1 MKAIIL
7 LPYLFLLGCST
18 PAVEVKSEPQK
29 IKKSSS
35 STKSIST
42 FPMGHSKTKF
52 EVEVEFEQQKNRVAA
67 RNQNY
72 DSYGSSLSYLRDER
86 DRQEE
91 AYLKKKEQSEVFKQ
105 KIQSLNDEYDFV
117 KVGSNNKDLSSDE
130 SKI

>member
-52 EVEVEFEQQKNRVAA
+52 EVEVEQQKNRVAA
-67 RNQNY
+67 RSQNY

-91 AYLKKKEQSEVFKQ
+91 AYLKKKEQSEAFKQ

>member
-1 MKAIIL
+1 
-7 LPYLFLLGCST
+7 
-18 PAVEVKSEPQK
+18 
-29 IKKSSS
+29 
-35 STKSIST
+35 
-42 FPMGHSKTKF
+42 MGHSKTKF
-52 EVEVEFEQQKNRVAA
+52 EVEVEQQKNRVAA
-67 RNQNY
+67 RSQNY

-91 AYLKKKEQSEVFKQ
+91 AYLKKKEQSEAFKQ